1 MSVIVRFAP
10 SPTGLIHVGNVRTA
24 LMNWLY
30 AHAHGGQFMLRLDD
44 TDVARSTQAFADGIK
59 KDLAWLGL
67 AHDLSARQSDRF
79 DDYERAVQS
88 LKSSGRLY
96 PCYETGEELDLKR
109 KLQRTRGLPPVYDRA
124 ALELSDAERASL
136 EAEGGAPHW
145 RFKLSGNPVRW
156 TDLIRGEV
164 TIETSN
170 VSDPI
175 LIRQDGSFLY
185 TLPSV
190 VDDIDFSISHIIRG
204 EDHVT
209 NSAAQIE
216 IFESLGAAPPSF
228 GHHPL
233 LTGAGGEALSKRLG
247 SLSIESMREEGIE
260 PMALNSFLAKLG
272 TSDPIE
278 PRQKLEDL
286 INEFNLAKLNRAPAK
301 FDPQDLKSLNAKL
314 LHEVSFDEVADK
326 LKELG
331 VDGGAAFWD
340 AARTNIEQIADVKE
354 WWTIVSGEINP
365 VIEDAAWA
373 AKAAELL
380 PQGDF
385 DDQTWGAWTTAIKES
400 TGAKGRHLFMP
411 LRLALTGRS
420 HGPEMA
426 KMLPLIGREKAHARL
441 MGSTI

>member
-1 MSVIVRFAP
+1 MPVIVRFAP

-30 AHAHGGQFMLRLDD
+30 AQSHGGQFMLRLDD
-44 TDVARSTQAFADGIK
+44 TDVERSTQAFADGIK
-59 KDLAWLGL
+59 KDLTWLGL
-67 AHDLSARQSDRF
+67 VHDLSARQSDRF
-79 DDYERAVQS
+79 NNYEEAIET
-88 LKSSGRLY
+88 LKSAGRLY
-96 PCYETGEELDLKR
+96 PCYETGDELDLKR

-124 ALELSDAERASL
+124 ALVLSDSERAAL
-136 EAEGGAPHW
+136 EAEGRSPHW
-145 RFKLSGNPVRW
+145 RFKLSGAPVRW
-156 TDLIRGEV
+156 QDLVRGEV

-216 IFESLGAAPPSF
+216 VFKALGAEPPQF

-247 SLSIESMREEGIE
+247 SLSIESMREGGTE
-260 PMALNSFLAKLG
+260 PMALNSFLAKMG

-278 PRQKLEDL
+278 PRQQLEDL
-286 INEFNLAKLNRAPAK
+286 ISEFNLSKLNRAPAK
-301 FDPQDLKSLNAKL
+301 FDPQDLRALNAKL
-314 LHEVSFDEVADK
+314 LHELPFEAVADR
-326 LKELG
+326 LKDLG
-331 VDGGAAFWD
+331 VGGGAAFWEV
-340 AARTNIEQIADVKE
+340 ARTNIEQISDMRE
-354 WWTIVSGEINP
+354 WWKIISGEFDPI
-365 VIEDAAWA
+365 IEDAAWA
-373 AKAAELL
+373 AKAADLL
-380 PQGDF
+380 PSSDF
-385 DDQTWGAWTTAIKES
+385 DDQTWQSWTSAIKES
-400 TGAKGRHLFMP
+400 TGVKGRHLFMP

-426 KMLPLIGREKAHARL
+426 KMLPLIGRDKARARL
-441 MGSTI
+441 LGSAA